1 MSFPC
6 PPSWPS
12 CLRASA
18 IRRSRARTGW
28 GQTLDRHRCSDYYC
42 AIPKDDIL
50 TGAMWTR
57 NSRVEEAPLQNDLM
71 LFDPQTAKFY
81 VLNGTMAFVWRNCNG
96 KSLNQIAESMED
108 EFSGVDRRQ

>member
-1 MSFPC
+1 
-6 PPSWPS
+6 
-12 CLRASA
+12 
-18 IRRSRARTGW
+18 
-28 GQTLDRHRCSDYYC
+28 
-42 AIPKDDIL
+42 
-50 TGAMWTR
+50 MWIR

-108 EFSGVDRRQ
+108 EFSGVDRRQAENDVKVAVQELEQLGLLSRRSEVSA